1 MDFSVTTDIALLR
14 RYQRLDRNTSA
25 QSFGDEL
32 QRLSLLREIAEE
44 IRRRGLSLTTASALS
59 ATETPKMPR
68 APGDPAPAQPG
79 AWRGPGRPDSARV
92 TR

>member
-25 QSFGDEL
+25 RSLGDEL

-44 IRRRGLSLTTASALS
+44 IRRRGLSLPWL
-59 ATETPKMPR
+59 TPL
-68 APGDPAPAQPG
+68 GC
-79 AWRGPGRPDSARV
+79 
-92 TR
+92 

>member
-25 QSFGDEL
+25 QSLGDEL

-44 IRRRGLSLTTASALS
+44 IRRRGLSL
-59 ATETPKMPR
+59 P
-68 APGDPAPAQPG
+68 
-79 AWRGPGRPDSARV
+79 
-92 TR
+92 

>member
-25 QSFGDEL
+25 QSLGDEL

-44 IRRRGLSLTTASALS
+44 IRRRGLSLLTPLTT
-59 ATETPKMPR
+59 R
-68 APGDPAPAQPG
+68 C
-79 AWRGPGRPDSARV
+79 
-92 TR
+92 